1 MDYPEPW
8 AQAGI
13 VHPLSSWQLASFG
26 RNDQLNGIAGAF
38 QSSGD
43 WNTNELGC
51 YALTTARSW
60 NTNGIMLWAWM
71 LRLALAAP
79 VPGGRIDLGSH
90 RDPCAVQAL
99 QE

>member
-1 MDYPEPW
+1 ME
-8 AQAGI
+8 
-13 VHPLSSWQLASFG
+13 LLA
-26 RNDQLNGIAGAF
+26 RF

-71 LRLALAAP
+71 LRSGCALGTKYILSISVLVTALEHGQHFRHGCMLRTQ
-79 VPGGRIDLGSH
+79 GGRAKVLSKPTAEYVPWI
-90 RDPCAVQAL
+90 
-99 QE
+99 